1 MQIWIDNSIQ
11 LWENW
16 EDIKSLKILHHI
28 IFLIDFKLLTKE
40 SSKATFLKNLVN
52 RKVMLESME
61 YLIIPGTK
69 EAVEVFNWIVQH
81 IFTSGE
87 NHQKDNI
94 I

>member
-1 MQIWIDNSIQ
+1 MH
-11 LWENW
+11 
-16 EDIKSLKILHHI
+16 HHI
-28 IFLIDFKLLTKE
+28 IFLIDFKLITKE

-61 YLIIPGTK
+61 YLIISGTK
-69 EAVEVFNWIVQH
+69 ETVGAFNLIVQH
-81 IFTSGE
+81 IFTSGK